1 MSNLGQEMDRQFT
14 YSKFQAIVSLPRIQP
29 YIRVTGDKH
38 KAIGLYAWNK
48 TVASAFMPLL
58 QAAEISLRNAIQ
70 TPAQAKFNNPMWV
83 RPLVAHLNTP
93 KSQDKYKYLLGE
105 IDKAESKLRRQN
117 KRISIDGIIA
127 NLTFGFWV
135 ELLTNRF
142 NDPRNN
148 QMLWPALIGDV
159 FPNAKHKNLKIF
171 HQHYN
176 EIRDLRN
183 RISHH
188 ETVWPKSVGD
198 QYDDI
203 LRHLNRLIDIVE
215 ECIEYHSQEYSC
227 LLKANGFDSI
237 LRGLC
242 TNASLQS
249 YVMSFDS
256 NALIKC
262 SL

>member
-1 MSNLGQEMDRQFT
+1 MGNLGQEMDRQFT

-117 KRISIDGIIA
+117 KRISLDGIIA
-127 NLTFGFWV
+127 CKSACK
-135 ELLTNRF
+135 
-142 NDPRNN
+142 NDHF
-148 QMLWPALIGDV
+148 IG
-159 FPNAKHKNLKIF
+159 
-171 HQHYN
+171 
-176 EIRDLRN
+176 
-183 RISHH
+183 
-188 ETVWPKSVGD
+188 
-198 QYDDI
+198 
-203 LRHLNRLIDIVE
+203 
-215 ECIEYHSQEYSC
+215 
-227 LLKANGFDSI
+227 
-237 LRGLC
+237 
-242 TNASLQS
+242 
-249 YVMSFDS
+249 
-256 NALIKC
+256 
-262 SL
+262 